1 MAPDKFKGTLSAG
14 EAADAIAAGVASV
27 FPEARISSVPMADG
41 GEGTL
46 DVLMRCKGGRLI
58 ELEVEDP
65 LGHPVMAPIGLFED
79 GGAVVEMATASGLQL
94 VTGRNDPLRA
104 SSRGT
109 GRSIAR
115 AIEVTGNG
123 PLIVG
128 VGGSASTD
136 GGTGAASAIGWRFLD
151 RRGSG
156 LPPGGVELARLESIA
171 APGTIPRNVV
181 AACDVLTALTGEA
194 GAARRFAPQ
203 KGATPEQVEQL
214 EAGLL
219 RLEEVVLREL
229 AIDLRGVPGAGAG
242 GGMGAGLAAFFGAE
256 IRLGSDVVAGV
267 VGLDG
272 VLAGATLV
280 ITGEGRL
287 DAASTSGKV
296 PGGVA
301 ERAGRAGVPCL
312 VVAGEVTLDDEE
324 IARAGY
330 AGAIGATSMDERHG
344 RPAEEVALA
353 TEALLRAYTNQM

>member
-1 MAPDKFKGTLSAG
+1 VAPDKFKGTLSAG

-27 FPEARISSVPMADG
+27 FPEARITSVPMADG

-46 DVLMRCKGGRLI
+46 DALMRCKGGKLL
-58 ELEVEDP
+58 ECEVEDP
-65 LGHPVMAPIGLFED
+65 LGRPISAPIGLFED

-94 VTGRNDPLRA
+94 VVGREEPLRA

-115 AIEVTGNG
+115 AIETMGDG
-123 PLIVG
+123 SLIVG

-136 GGTGAASAIGWRFLD
+136 GGTGAATAIGWRFLD
-151 RRGSG
+151 RSG
-156 LPPGGVELARLESIA
+156 RDLSPGGAELARLESIA
-171 APGTIPRNVV
+171 APAVIPQSVV

-203 KGATPEQVEQL
+203 KGATPEQVERL

-219 RLEEVVLREL
+219 KLEEVVEREL
-229 AIDLRGVPGAGAG
+229 ALDLRRIPGAGAG
-242 GGMGAGLAAFFGAE
+242 GGMGAGLAAFFGADV
-256 IRLGSDVVAGV
+256 RLGSDVVAGV

-272 VLAGATLV
+272 VLAGATLA

-287 DAASTSGKV
+287 DVASTTGKV
-296 PGGVA
+296 PAGVA

-312 VVAGEVTLDDEE
+312 VVAGEVALTDDEV
-324 IARAGY
+324 ARAGY
-330 AGAIGATSMDERHG
+330 ADAIGITSMDDRHG
-344 RPAEEVALA
+344 RPAEEVARA
-353 TEALLRAYTNQM
+353 TEALLRAYSKQM